1 MREKLIELFKQEHER
16 CQNTPCDEC
25 IYDNAADCGVDALVD
40 YLIANDVVQVVRCK
54 DCEHWHEET
63 EWCDKH
69 SHFVDRLGDFCYPE
83 ESGDWKMFDADY
95 FCKDGER
102 KDNE

>member
-1 MREKLIELFKQEHER
+1 MAKKRLIDANVLLAEIVKVQALEPDQAVAKIIMLVTRAES
-16 CQNTPCDEC
+16 
-25 IYDNAADCGVDALVD
+25 VDA
-40 YLIANDVVQVVRCK
+40 APVVRCR

-63 EWCDKH
+63 GWCDKH

-102 KDNE
+102 RTDNA